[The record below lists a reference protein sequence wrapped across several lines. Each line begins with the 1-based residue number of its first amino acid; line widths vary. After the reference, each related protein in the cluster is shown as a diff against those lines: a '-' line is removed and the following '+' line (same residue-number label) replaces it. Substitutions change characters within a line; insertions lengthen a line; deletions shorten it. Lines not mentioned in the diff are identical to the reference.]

1 MNKLTIKEKL
11 GYGAASAGDSIAYS
25 LIGSFLMFFLTTVA
39 GIDPGIAGIISATG
53 SVWNAMC
60 NPVMGFLSDGIRSKM
75 GKRRPMMLAFSIPLA
90 LTMLLLFTD
99 VNLPQGI
106 KSVYYGVML
115 MMFWTS
121 YAGYFVPYMALGAAY
136 TGDYDDRTVLR
147 LFASLFNMAGN
158 LLSMFAPT
166 MLVEIMV
173 NRGLSTETAW
183 TAVGGILGA
192 LAAATIIITFFASK
206 KKDSPYSEVTS
217 GVRRSFDLRRIMAEY
232 ISVVRLKPIR
242 HLVIASLSLLCA
254 YSMIMAD
261 MMYFFTFC
269 MGYSG
274 SRITVL
280 LVARSFMG
288 ALMIPVSARL
298 TAAID
303 KRGAIIL
310 LYAAGAVIMTAL
322 RFFGI
327 GEGPSM
333 WLYLTGLTFTTV
345 IYWQLMPSI
354 YYDVCEYDRY
364 ATGRARQGTIVSFQ
378 GLVEALAVG
387 LGTLIL
393 GRILRFAGFVSHAA
407 VQSDYAQEWILKCTT
422 VVPLIFI
429 FIGCIA
435 IYRYPLTREA
445 YRRILDELTKRDA
458 LEDGDLSCDEPAK
471 CD

>member
-1 MNKLTIKEKL
+1 
-11 GYGAASAGDSIAYS
+11 
-25 LIGSFLMFFLTTVA
+25 
-39 GIDPGIAGIISATG
+39 
-53 SVWNAMC
+53 
-60 NPVMGFLSDGIRSKM
+60 
-75 GKRRPMMLAFSIPLA
+75 
-90 LTMLLLFTD
+90 
-99 VNLPQGI
+99 
-106 KSVYYGVML
+106 
-115 MMFWTS
+115 
-121 YAGYFVPYMALGAAY
+121 
-136 TGDYDDRTVLR
+136 
-147 LFASLFNMAGN
+147 
-158 LLSMFAPT
+158 
-166 MLVEIMV
+166 MV

-269 MGYSG
+269 MGYFG

-333 WLYLTGLTFTTV
+333 
-345 IYWQLMPSI
+345 
-354 YYDVCEYDRY
+354 
-364 ATGRARQGTIVSFQ
+364 
-378 GLVEALAVG
+378 
-387 LGTLIL
+387 
-393 GRILRFAGFVSHAA
+393 
-407 VQSDYAQEWILKCTT
+407 
-422 VVPLIFI
+422 
-429 FIGCIA
+429 
-435 IYRYPLTREA
+435 
-445 YRRILDELTKRDA
+445 
-458 LEDGDLSCDEPAK
+458 
-471 CD
+471 